1 MNTNPKKERKRN
13 RQQYLEAI
21 GKAGYEGFMSCIE
34 GGSGQPLW
42 ESIPENKK
50 MPWKVCAD
58 KAIQEFMRGVVEN
71 QPKIGGN

>member
-1 MNTNPKKERKRN
+1 MATNPKKERKRT
-13 RQQYLEAI
+13 REHYLEAL
-21 GKAGYEGFMSCIE
+21 GKAGYEGFMSCCE

-42 ESIPENKK
+42 EDVPDKSR

-58 KAIQEFMRGVVEN
+58 KAIQEFMRGVTEN